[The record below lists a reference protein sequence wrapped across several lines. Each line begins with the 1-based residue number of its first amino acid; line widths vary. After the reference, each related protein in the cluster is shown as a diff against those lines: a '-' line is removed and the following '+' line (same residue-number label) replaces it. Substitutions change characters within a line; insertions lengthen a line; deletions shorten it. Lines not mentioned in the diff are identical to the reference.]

1 MRVEQLGGDDDGG
14 GEDPSVAVV
23 AGVHGDEPCGVR
35 AVDRLLDD
43 APAVTEPVKLVVA
56 NERALD
62 AGVRYVDA
70 DLNRSF
76 DDDVPGDAHERV
88 LAERL
93 ADEIRDCTVLS
104 VHSTQS
110 HADPF
115 AISSGVDAPVPA
127 VVPALS
133 VAALVD
139 TGDFG
144 DGRIFAADADIV
156 EVEAGLQGSETAA
169 ENAYTLVREFLTA
182 TGALPGD
189 PARRDVPVFE
199 MGASIP
205 KPSADEYEVFVEN
218 FEEVAAGDTYAAADG
233 EPLVADEPFWPVLLS
248 PYGYAHQFGYRGEP
262 AGVLQ
267 SSEGAN
273 ATSVSSLSSAQ

>member
-1 MRVEQLGGDDDGG
+1 MRVEQLGDG
-14 GEDPSVAVV
+14 EPSVAVV
-23 AGVHGDEPCGVR
+23 VGVHGDEPCGVR
-35 AVDRLLDD
+35 AVERLL
-43 APAVTEPVKLVVA
+43 AESPAVLAPVKLVVA

-76 DDDVPGDAHERV
+76 TDEVPADAHERR

-93 ADEIRDCTVLS
+93 ADEIRGCTVLS

-115 AISSGVDAPVPA
+115 AISSGVDAPVQS

-133 VAALVD
+133 VSALVD
-139 TGDFG
+139 TGNFG

-156 EVEAGLQGSETAA
+156 EIEAGLQGSEAAA
-169 ENAYTLVREFLTA
+169 ENAFRLVREFLTA
-182 TGALPGD
+182 SGVLAGD
-189 PARRDVPVFE
+189 LARREVPVFE
-199 MGASIP
+199 MGESIP

-267 SSEGAN
+267 SSDGAN
-273 ATSVSSLSSAQ
+273 STSVSSLSSAQ